1 MMQTISA
8 CEAKT
13 RLPELLREVER
24 GESFTVTR
32 HGVPVARILGIAE
45 TERDDV
51 ATVIARIK
59 RARASR
65 PSVSLEEIIATRDE
79 GRR

>member
-1 MMQTISA
+1 MQMIGA
-8 CEAKT
+8 YEART
-13 RLPELLREVER
+13 RLSELLREVER
-24 GESFTVTR
+24 GKSFTVTR

-45 TERDDV
+45 AEHDDV

-59 RARASR
+59 RARAGR
-65 PSVSLEEIIATRDE
+65 PSVSLEEIIAARDE